1 MGFGADL
8 AKVQDGYVRLATLQL
23 LAGAPAYQANDA
35 VIAQALAAMGLA
47 CSRDQLRAHLGWLEE
62 VRLVSLVDLSALKVA
77 ELTERGADV
86 AAGRSFLAGV
96 QRPQP
101 KG

>member
-8 AKVQDGYVRLATLQL
+8 AKVQDGHVRLAVLQL
-23 LAGAPAYQANDA
+23 LVGAAGYQANDS

-47 CSRDQLRAHLGWLEE
+47 CSRDQLRAHLTWLEE
-62 VRLVSLVDLSALKVA
+62 VRLIAVAELGGLRVA

-86 AAGRSFLAGV
+86 AAGRSFVSGV
-96 QRPQP
+96 QRPSP